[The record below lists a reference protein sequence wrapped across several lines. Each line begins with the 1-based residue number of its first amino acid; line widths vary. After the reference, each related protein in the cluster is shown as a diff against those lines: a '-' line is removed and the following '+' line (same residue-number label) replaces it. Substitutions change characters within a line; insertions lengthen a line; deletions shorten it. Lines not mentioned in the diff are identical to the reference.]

1 MSQPS
6 VSQPT
11 VSEHPEKRDWIPIMV
26 GAIAALLGGGILASI
41 FNSFISYVN
50 APNVQ
55 ILIKPDGKHNGNNA
69 WILMVNIGGAA
80 AKHVKLLVSA
90 PEEIIRYD
98 NFSTENMT
106 LEKPKPTIL
115 EGNMQ
120 RFVQGAGSFVN
131 ISLTINKANPK
142 INYTTN
148 YAAFVTYDQGSNIG
162 GFSLKSPQ
170 YMTYIIYFIIYIAAS
185 IVGIFFLRRLIYRRR
200 ILYLQRNIYESREIQ
215 DERLRRILPTLE
227 CG

>member
-1 MSQPS
+1 
-6 VSQPT
+6 
-11 VSEHPEKRDWIPIMV
+11 
-26 GAIAALLGGGILASI
+26 
-41 FNSFISYVN
+41 
-50 APNVQ
+50 
-55 ILIKPDGKHNGNNA
+55 
-69 WILMVNIGGAA
+69 
-80 AKHVKLLVSA
+80 
-90 PEEIIRYD
+90 
-98 NFSTENMT
+98 MT

-185 IVGIFFLRRLIYRRR
+185 ILGIFFLRRLIYRRR
-200 ILYLQRNIYESREIQ
+200 VLYLQRNIY
-215 DERLRRILPTLE
+215 DERLRHILPAYRMRLNWYYSAGKLHKADYELLVNILE
-227 CG
+227 EGMIASEMKEYRRPLVLNEGAPTKSVHKMKKYTSEGKLIITDEK